1 MAASVFRALQGLRQL
16 SFFGCRV
23 QNPVGSG
30 RKASVTSAAVCS
42 RVLILLL
49 RPFSIET
56 VQDFLIKLGSKPC
69 MHMYIGNKHFFTKLY
84 HRQTYQNYEQ
94 TPQRLQNL
102 YIQSHFSASKI
113 NGIFLIFFSVKN
125 IRLGDQVLQ
134 MKILK
139 ILIFLK
145 AMQDKKV
152 VHNFK

>member
-30 RKASVTSAAVCS
+30 RKASVTSAVCT

-125 IRLGDQVLQ
+125 IRQRDQLLK
-134 MKILK
+134 MK
-139 ILIFLK
+139 FFE
-145 AMQDKKV
+145 
-152 VHNFK
+152 NFDF